1 MKITTL
7 WTSPFKKDQYFT
19 SEDAALAAFVGSTLV
34 QLTGYPAVELPDGT
48 FRLIDSDTI
57 VAADREVK
65 PVTLY
70 EAVYAAAVFDD
81 DYHTG
86 AFFLDQQSALRKA
99 QQAAKCAGHLWIS
112 ARENEAIPLPDGTY
126 RRVREG
132 DVVRLWEPEP
142 QLGRSRDWL
151 EQAKAKLLAQC
162 GADPLRNPYQENLDR
177 AVANAKMS
185 AEATQ
190 AAPES
195 VEKPVGIFFYGE
207 EVGSKLWVRK
217 VFGRYERHAE
227 ITTETLSFSTYAEA
241 LECLRKTL
249 YSAHGAQ
256 CGWLPE
262 QKTVVTATSESQAG
276 AEQDAFFHD
285 SIHPNLHQFAAVCGI
300 AEELQ
305 QIMDLREKKAR
316 QKQVSAIA
324 VAAKSVLSLP
334 AGAARAEAKLK
345 LIGEISKL

>member
-7 WTSPFKKDQYFT
+7 YKSKPGARFFT
-19 SEDAALAAFVGSTLV
+19 SQKAAIANYNTAVAP
-34 QLTGYPAVELPDGT
+34 YPAVELPDGS
-48 FRLIDSDTI
+48 FRLIDSDAI

-132 DVVRLWEPEP
+132 DVVRLWEPEKP
-142 QLGRSRDWL
+142 VDPAFERF
-151 EQAKAKLLAQC
+151 KKQC
-162 GADPLRNPYQENLDR
+162 GPGKTCQVPTDAELDEQLKAVVL
-177 AVANAKMS
+177 AVAS
-185 AEATQ
+185 FGATQ

-227 ITTETLSFSTYAEA
+227 ITTDTLRFSTYAEA

-262 QKTVVTATSESQAG
+262 QKSAVTATPESQAG
-276 AEQDAFFHD
+276 AEQDAFMARVKEVA
-285 SIHPNLHQFAAVCGI
+285 PKLHS
-300 AEELQ
+300 ELGAMQ
-305 QIMDLREKKAR
+305 LKGQLIRNRVDR
-316 QKQVSAIA
+316 
-324 VAAKSVLSLP
+324 AAKHVKSILSLP
-334 AGAARAEAKLK
+334 AGPARAEAKLK